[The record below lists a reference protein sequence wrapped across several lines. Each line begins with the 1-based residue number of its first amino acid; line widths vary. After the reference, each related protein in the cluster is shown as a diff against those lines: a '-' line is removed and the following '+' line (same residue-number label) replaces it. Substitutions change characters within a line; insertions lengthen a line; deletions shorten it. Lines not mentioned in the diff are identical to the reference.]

1 MTRRRWASTVSFPVD
16 ELGGSPAHRKLRRAI
31 ATALVEAYE
40 EMEEGVGVGNDGE
53 MSQAQGENEDEETKK
68 DEYIVEDDGGDHYV

>member
-1 MTRRRWASTVSFPVD
+1 
-16 ELGGSPAHRKLRRAI
+16 
-31 ATALVEAYE
+31 
-40 EMEEGVGVGNDGE
+40 MEEGVGVGNDGE